1 MSYKISLVGLEG
13 SGKTTLAKALNE
25 QHQINNIQL
34 EVNEDMPNSD
44 VMIFCLDGSNMQQ
57 LHHNKAALEQINGKE
72 QLIILQTK
80 ADIQTIEEGELRNF
94 LGVGEVPIL
103 PISAQNGDG
112 LSQLINLLSQQIQ
125 PTQQNFSAEPRVVPS
140 RGKYR
145 INEQNQISKP
155 MQTFQNLM
163 KDHKIKQRTPME
175 QEQEYIRLEKERIKV
190 ENMSAQLNNFKRK
203 LKKEDTYDIKATANP
218 RIQVNLEFF
227 LTDTLAQC
235 EQQKNTLSTQ
245 TDKLQKKP
253 EDPPYIP
260 KKTGIDAATQVEDYE
275 LFDFDREVT
284 PILNVI
290 CTKTL
295 EQASLEIEQ
304 EEEFMAMARFKE
316 AFENR
321 RVNEKNKQQVTVE
334 REKQLIEQKTEV
346 LKKYSQKQERMQKV
360 IFKAQAHAI
369 AQAYLKPL
377 QGQIMQQVITSGFY
391 PNEFMNQLQTK
402 FMDYLVGK
410 TQEEVIKLV
419 DLNNSMKSAF
429 NVSNFEQ
436 IPKVRKPYDQ
446 QIQKKKNRQAL
457 RMINYSNQRAIR
469 VFYQDLVPLQ
479 SVIAMTLPKF
489 LDGSFE
495 EWKKTYDQRVAELE
509 QKAESNE
516 INEEDF
522 ANQKRT
528 EYPDLQEGYY
538 GTSINN
544 FTRFAFS
551 MAHDQY
557 YLTSDKR
564 LQIVAY
570 VLRKDG
576 TYEIVNQESKNYGKV
591 FKWKQFRLPIKQT
604 DDEALILRLQEID
617 SDIIA
622 IVFGLLLP
630 NLQNNIKALE
640 WVSNARF
647 GLYDAQYCIPFAQT
661 NVNKAFKLEELVKQ
675 IDDPE
680 FAESPQTVF
689 MSCFT
694 LMKRFKQFGGWYIE
708 NTQAATKGMLAQ
720 EIEPFYEKLSQ
731 FLIEMHEFTLERD
744 RDIIQA
750 IQDKEKE
757 KDGILTNQEL
767 QMIITKSKLPQ
778 SKKMPTEPNATDS
791 ALPSSRPLE
800 EPSDYTKSQ
809 FNSTI
814 LEPVILDMSD
824 PFETVES
831 QLINHLTNV
840 AQRLVNSCTWGFELK
855 ARGNSFLRVK
865 QLIRLRNVG
874 DMTIVRKPEPPKEEV
889 PVQQEENKD
898 NDDNDND
905 S

>member
-13 SGKTTLAKALNE
+13 SGKTTLAKVLND
-25 QHQINNIQL
+25 QHQINNIPL

-57 LHHNKAALEQINGKE
+57 LHHSKAALEQINGKE

-103 PISAQNGDG
+103 PISAINGDG
-112 LSQLINLLSQQIQ
+112 LPQLLTLLSQQVQ

-253 EDPPYIP
+253 EDPPFIP

-295 EQASLEIEQ
+295 EQACLEIEQ
-304 EEEFMAMARFKE
+304 EEEFLAMYRFKE
-316 AFENR
+316 AFEKR
-321 RVNEKNKQQVTVE
+321 RVNDKTKQQVTVE
-334 REKQLIEQKTEV
+334 REKQLIDQKTEV

-369 AQAYLKPL
+369 AKEYLKPL
-377 QGQIMQQVITSGFY
+377 QGQIMQQVISSGFY
-391 PNEFMNQLQTK
+391 PNEFMNQLQTM

-419 DLNNSMKSAF
+419 DLNNSMKTAF
-429 NVSNFEQ
+429 NVTNFEK

-446 QIQKKKNRQAL
+446 QIQKKKDRQAL

-469 VFYQDLVPLQ
+469 IFYQDLVPLQ
-479 SVIAMTLPKF
+479 SVVSMTLPKF
-489 LDGSFE
+489 LDGSFD
-495 EWKKTYDQRVAELE
+495 EWKRTYDQRVAELE
-509 QKAESNE
+509 QKAENNE

-522 ANQKRT
+522 ANQKRA
-528 EYPDLQEGYY
+528 EYPDLQEGYF
-538 GTSINN
+538 GASVNN

-591 FKWKQFRLPIKQT
+591 FKWKKFRLPIKQT
-604 DDEALILRLQEID
+604 DDEALLLRLQELD
-617 SDIIA
+617 SEIIA

-640 WVSNARF
+640 WVQNARF

-675 IDDPE
+675 VDDPE
-680 FAESPQTVF
+680 LAEAPQTVF

-708 NTQAATKGMLAQ
+708 NTQAATKGMLDQ

-731 FLIEMHEFTLERD
+731 FLIEMNEFTLERD
-744 RDIIQA
+744 RDFIQT

-757 KDGILTNQEL
+757 RDTILTNQEL
-767 QMIITKSKLPQ
+767 QMIITKSKIPQ
-778 SKKMPTEPNATDS
+778 QKKMPTEPNVTDS
-791 ALPSSRPLE
+791 ALPSARPLE
-800 EPSDYTKSQ
+800 EPSDYTKTQ
-809 FNSTI
+809 FNSMI
-814 LEPVILDMSD
+814 IEPIILDMSD
-824 PFETVES
+824 SFETVES

-865 QLIRLRNVG
+865 QLIRIRSVG
-874 DMTIVRKPEPPKEEV
+874 EMTIVRKPEPPKEEV

>member
-13 SGKTTLAKALNE
+13 SGKTTLAKVLND
-25 QHQINNIQL
+25 QHQINNLPL

-44 VMIFCLDGSNMQQ
+44 VMIFCLDGSNIQQ

-103 PISAQNGDG
+103 SISALDG
-112 LSQLINLLSQQIQ
+112 GGLPQLITFLSQQIQ

-203 LKKEDTYDIKATANP
+203 IKKEDTYDIKATANP

-235 EQQKNTLSTQ
+235 EQQKNTLYTQ
-245 TDKLQKKP
+245 TDKLLKKP
-253 EDPPYIP
+253 EDPPFIP

-295 EQASLEIEQ
+295 EQACLEIEQ
-304 EEEFMAMARFKE
+304 EEEFMAMYRFKE
-316 AFENR
+316 AFEKR
-321 RVNEKNKQQVTVE
+321 RANEKNKQRVTVE
-334 REKQLIEQKTEV
+334 REKQLIDQKNDV
-346 LKKYSQKQERMQKV
+346 LKKYSEKQKIMQKV
-360 IFKAQAHAI
+360 ILKAQAHAI
-369 AQAYLKPL
+369 AKEYLKPL
-377 QGQIMQQVITSGFY
+377 QGQMMQQVITSGFY
-391 PNEFMNQLQTK
+391 PNEFMNELQSK

-410 TQEEVIKLV
+410 TQEEVMRLV
-419 DLNNSMKSAF
+419 DLNNQMKTAF
-429 NVSNFEQ
+429 NVKNFEE
-436 IPKVRKPYDQ
+436 IPKVRKPFDQ
-446 QIQKKKNRQAL
+446 QIQKKKQRQSM
-457 RMINYSNQRAIR
+457 RMINYSNKRAIR
-469 VFYQDLVPLQ
+469 IFYQDLVPLQ
-479 SVIAMTLPKF
+479 SVISMTLGKF
-489 LDGSFE
+489 LDGQFD
-495 EWKKTYDQRVAELE
+495 EWKKTYDQRVGELE
-509 QKAESNE
+509 QKLESNE

-522 ANQKRT
+522 ANQKRG
-528 EYPDLQEGYY
+528 EYPDLQEGYF
-538 GTSINN
+538 GASVNN
-544 FTRFAFS
+544 FNRLGFS

-557 YLTSDKR
+557 YLSSDKR
-564 LQIVAY
+564 LQIIAF

-576 TYEIVNQESKNYGKV
+576 TYEIVNKESKNYGKI

-604 DDEALILRLQEID
+604 DDEILLLRLQEID
-617 SDIIA
+617 SEIIA

-640 WVSNARF
+640 WVQNARF

-675 IDDPE
+675 VEDPE
-680 FAESPQTVF
+680 FAEAPQTVF

-694 LMKRFKQFGGWYIE
+694 LIKRFKQFGGWYIE
-708 NTQAATKGMLAQ
+708 NTQYATKGMLNQ

-731 FLIEMHEFTLERD
+731 FLLEMHEFTLERD
-744 RDIIQA
+744 RDILSVIQE
-750 IQDKEKE
+750 KEKE
-757 KDGILTNQEL
+757 KDAVLSVPEL
-767 QMIITKSKLPQ
+767 QMIITKSKIPQ
-778 SKKMPTEPNATDS
+778 SKKMPTEPNVTDS

-800 EPSDYTKSQ
+800 EPSDYNKSQ
-809 FNSTI
+809 FNSI
-814 LEPVILDMSD
+814 IIEPIILDMNDS
-824 PFETVES
+824 FETVEQ
-831 QLINHLTNV
+831 QLINHLNNV
-840 AQRLVNSCTWGFELK
+840 ASRLVKSCTWGFELK
-855 ARGNSFLRVK
+855 ARGNPLLRVK
-865 QLIRLRNVG
+865 QLIRIRNVG
-874 DMTIVRKPEPPKEEV
+874 DMTIIRKAEPPKEEV
-889 PVQQEENKD
+889 PVQLEENKD
-898 NDDNDND
+898 NDDIDND